1 MHNDDFYQK
10 LLDNLFDGVYFVD
23 RDRIITYWNKGA
35 ERITGYNAQHV
46 TGRSCRDNI
55 LNHVTANGVQL
66 CLTSCPLAST
76 MEDGKQREA
85 EVYLHHADGHRL
97 PVTVRASPIYDEA
110 GNIIGAAET
119 FSNSS
124 KLAESRRQIYKLRKA
139 ALLDPL
145 TEVANRRFL
154 NMRLQTLLAEFQ
166 QGNLPFGVMM
176 CDIDQFKSVND
187 TLGHDV
193 GDQVL
198 CMVTRTFQAVVRH
211 TDVVGRLGGDEM
223 LCIFPEVN
231 PSGLIAISEKLR
243 EMVAA
248 ARLDLEHTSVSV
260 RVSCGCTI
268 TNETDTVD
276 TLLKRVDQLMY
287 KSKFS
292 GGNRVSSDYAEAPE

>member
-1 MHNDDFYQK
+1 MPDKDFYRK
-10 LLDNLFDGVYFVD
+10 ILDNLFDGVYFVD
-23 RDRIITYWNKGA
+23 RDRVITYWNKGA
-35 ERITGYNAQHV
+35 ERITGYQAEQV
-46 TGRSCRDNI
+46 LGRACRDNI

-66 CLTSCPLAST
+66 CLTNCPLAST

-124 KLAESRRQIYKLRKA
+124 KLDESRRQVYQLRKA
-139 ALLDPL
+139 AWLDPL

-154 NMRLQTLLAEFQ
+154 NMRLHTLLTEFQ
-166 QGNLPFGVMM
+166 QNNLPFGIML
-176 CDIDQFKSVND
+176 CDIDQFKSIND

-198 CMVTRTFQAVVRH
+198 CMVTRTIRAVLRQ
-211 TDVVGRLGGDEM
+211 TDVVGRLGGDEI
-223 LCIFPEVN
+223 LCLFPEIN
-231 PSGLIAISEKLR
+231 QEGLVAVSEKVCDL
-243 EMVAA
+243 VAA
-248 ARLDLEHTSVSV
+248 ARLDLERTSVSINI
-260 RVSCGCTI
+260 SCGCTLVKDG
-268 TNETDTVD
+268 DTVE
-276 TLLKRVDQLMY
+276 TLLKRADELMY

-292 GGNRVSSDYAEAPE
+292 GGNRLSSDHADAPE